1 VRLTGELI
9 VSKNALGHAVRLAEQ
24 EGSSFAA
31 ALKNQHAVLD
41 RLVNELQ
48 RAVVTTR
55 VLPLRVAFQ
64 RFPRLVREL
73 SAELEKPATL
83 VLEGE
88 DTEADKTIVETLV
101 EPLVHV
107 IRNALDHGVEDA
119 AARAAAG
126 KPEVATIRLRAA
138 REGDSVVVEV
148 TDDGAGIDVARV
160 KQIAHARNL
169 LTPEAAAALSDEEA
183 AALVFLPGFSTST
196 TVTELSGRGVGMDA
210 VRSAVAR
217 LGGEVTARSVAGRG
231 TTVRFVLPFSVL
243 VTQVMTVE
251 AGGQLFGIPLDSV
264 VETIRVA
271 KESIFPVGAAHAIVL
286 RDRTVPLVRLAEV
299 LAKHTEKRGDDE
311 GPIVIAQLGGGLGAV
326 QVDRVGERMDVILK
340 PLDGL
345 LADVP
350 GIAGSTLLGD
360 GSVLLVLD
368 LAEIVR

>member
-1 VRLTGELI
+1 MGRNAEADAVTLAAAVSVAEGRPEPLAKAIGAAVRGAPADQVVTTRRPEPAQTMRVSAERIDSLVRLTGELI

-196 TVTELSGRGVGMDA
+196 TVTELSGRGVGIRRFGGRR
-210 VRSAVAR
+210 RSAV
-217 LGGEVTARSVAGRG
+217 
-231 TTVRFVLPFSVL
+231 
-243 VTQVMTVE
+243 
-251 AGGQLFGIPLDSV
+251 
-264 VETIRVA
+264 
-271 KESIFPVGAAHAIVL
+271 
-286 RDRTVPLVRLAEV
+286 
-299 LAKHTEKRGDDE
+299 
-311 GPIVIAQLGGGLGAV
+311 
-326 QVDRVGERMDVILK
+326 
-340 PLDGL
+340 
-345 LADVP
+345 
-350 GIAGSTLLGD
+350 
-360 GSVLLVLD
+360 
-368 LAEIVR
+368 